1 MTLGDDF
8 ASLDATAQA
17 GLVRAGAVSPLELV
31 EAAIARIERLNPVL
45 NAVIVPLFEQARAA
59 ATGPLPD
66 GPFKGV
72 PFLLKDL
79 FAELAGTPLSEGSA
93 FLHGHYVSAV
103 DSEIVRRFK
112 AAGLIVLGKTNT
124 PEFGSLPTTEPAAF
138 GATRNPWDL
147 DRSPGGSSGG
157 SAAAVAA
164 GMVAMAHANDG
175 GGSIR
180 VPASCCGL
188 VGLKPTRGRISLG
201 PHYGDAGNGIVS
213 EFVVTRSVR
222 DSATLLD
229 AIAGPALGDPY
240 FATPPTMPYEQEI
253 AAKPAPLRVAL
264 STTPLSGRPADPDC
278 MAAATAAAALCQSLG
293 HEVEEATPTLDG
305 VAIMRDFAAVWIG
318 FQGWAIADWARRTG
332 RPPVREAF
340 ETGTW
345 ATYQASR
352 RQTAAEYLS
361 AVQDLQAASRAVATF
376 MTGYDVWLTPTLA
389 VPPLPLGV
397 FRYTPETRTAFLEN
411 IAASVGF
418 TEICNITGQPAL
430 SLPLHANAAGMP
442 IGVQLIGRY
451 GDEATLLRLA
461 AALEA
466 AAPWA
471 ARRPADCA

>member
-1 MTLGDDF
+1 
-8 ASLDATAQA
+8 
-17 GLVRAGAVSPLELV
+17 
-31 EAAIARIERLNPVL
+31 LN
-45 NAVIVPLFEQARAA
+45 
-59 ATGPLPD
+59 GPLPD

-79 FAELAGTPLSEGSA
+79 FAEMADTPLSEGSV
-93 FLHGHYVSAV
+93 FLQNHYVSAV

-147 DRSPGGSSGG
+147 ERSPGGSSGG

-164 GMVAMAHANDG
+164 GMVAMGHANDG

-201 PHYGDAGNGIVS
+201 PHYGDAGSGIVS

-222 DSATLLD
+222 DSVTMID
-229 AIAGPALGDPY
+229 AISGPALGDPY
-240 FATPPTMPYEQEI
+240 FATPPARSYAQEI
-253 AAKPAPLRVAL
+253 ADKPSPLRIAL
-264 STTPLSGRPADPDC
+264 CTTPLSGRPADPDC
-278 MAAATAAAALCQSLG
+278 VAAATAAAALCQSLG
-293 HEVEEATPTLDG
+293 HDVEEAMPDLDG
-305 VAIMRDFAAVWIG
+305 AAVMRDFAANWIG
-318 FQGWAIADWARRTG
+318 LQGWAIDDWSQRMG
-332 RPPVREAF
+332 RPPVRDAF
-340 ETGTW
+340 EPATW

-352 RQTAAEYLS
+352 RQTGADYLR
-361 AVQDLQAASRAVATF
+361 AVQNLQAVSRTVAAF

-389 VPPLPLGV
+389 VPPLPLGA
-397 FRYTPETRTAFLEN
+397 FSYAPETRTAFLEN

-430 SLPLHANAAGMP
+430 SLPLHVSAAGLP

-451 GDEATLLRLA
+451 GDEVTLLRLA

-466 AAPWA
+466 AEPWA